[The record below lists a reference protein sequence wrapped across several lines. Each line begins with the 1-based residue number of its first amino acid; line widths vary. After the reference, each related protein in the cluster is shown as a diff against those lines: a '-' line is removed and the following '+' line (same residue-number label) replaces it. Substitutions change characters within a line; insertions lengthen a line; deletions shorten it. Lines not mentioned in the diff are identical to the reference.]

1 MRLLSDRE
9 RILDVLAQK
18 IRETIAAIETAQTNH
33 EHQRADALGGK
44 LVGLT
49 LARAIVKE
57 ECHVTE

>member
-9 RILDVLAQK
+9 RILDALAQQ

-33 EHQRADALGGK
+33 DNQRADTLSGK
-44 LVGLT
+44 LVGLA

-57 ECHVTE
+57 QSHVTE

>member
-1 MRLLSDRE
+1 MKMPSERE
-9 RILDVLAQK
+9 RILSALDK
-18 IRETIAAIETAQTNH
+18 RIRETIAAIETAQTNH
-33 EHQRADALGGK
+33 EQQRADALGGK